1 MRKDF
6 KELLVWQHAHLL
18 TLEVYRIT
26 QRFPQE
32 ERFGLSNQLRRAVVS
47 VESNIAEGSA
57 RNTSR
62 DFLQFLFVARGSL
75 AEVEV
80 QLLIAKDLGYIT
92 DDEFVQANTPR
103 LSAMKLLQLLI
114 KKNITIGHGPAS
126 GKSLSACQPV
136 RLIA

>member
-1 MRKDF
+1 MLLELTIMRKDF

-114 KKNITIGHGPAS
+114 KKIS
-126 GKSLSACQPV
+126 Q
-136 RLIA
+136 

>member
-1 MRKDF
+1 MLLELTIMRKDF
-6 KELLVWQHAHLL
+6 KELLVWQQAHLL

-26 QRFPQE
+26 QQFPQE

-75 AEVEV
+75 AKVEV

-114 KKNITIGHGPAS
+114 KKIS
-126 GKSLSACQPV
+126 Q
-136 RLIA
+136 

>member
-6 KELLVWQHAHLL
+6 KELLVWQQAHLL
-18 TLEVYRIT
+18 TLEVYRVT
-26 QRFPQE
+26 QQFPQE

-114 KKNITIGHGPAS
+114 KKIS
-126 GKSLSACQPV
+126 Q
-136 RLIA
+136 

>member
-1 MRKDF
+1 MLLELTIMRKDF
-6 KELLVWQHAHLL
+6 KELLVWQQAHLL
-18 TLEVYRIT
+18 TLEVYRVT

-32 ERFGLSNQLRRAVVS
+32 ERFALSSQLRRAVVS

-80 QLLIAKDLGYIT
+80 QLLIARDLGYIS
-92 DDEFVQANTPR
+92 DEEFVQANTPR

-114 KKNITIGHGPAS
+114 KKIS
-126 GKSLSACQPV
+126 Q
-136 RLIA
+136 

>member
-6 KELLVWQHAHLL
+6 KELLVWQYAHQL

-26 QRFPQE
+26 RQFPQE
-32 ERFGLSNQLRRAVVS
+32 ERFGLSNQLRRAAVS

-57 RNTSR
+57 RNSSK

-80 QLLIAKDLGYIT
+80 QLIIARDLNYIT
-92 DDEFVQANTPR
+92 DEDFSQANEPR
-103 LSAMKLLQLLI
+103 LSAMRLLQLLI
-114 KKNITIGHGPAS
+114 KKVS
-126 GKSLSACQPV
+126 E
-136 RLIA
+136 

>member
-1 MRKDF
+1 MLLELTIMRKDF
-6 KELLVWQHAHLL
+6 KELLVWQQAHLL
-18 TLEVYRIT
+18 TLEVYRVT
-26 QRFPQE
+26 QQFPQE

-114 KKNITIGHGPAS
+114 KKIS
-126 GKSLSACQPV
+126 Q
-136 RLIA
+136 

>member
-1 MRKDF
+1 MLLELTIMRKDF

-18 TLEVYRIT
+18 TLEVYRVT
-26 QRFPQE
+26 QQFPQE

-80 QLLIAKDLGYIT
+80 QLLIARDLGYIS
-92 DDEFVQANTPR
+92 DEEFVQANTPR

-114 KKNITIGHGPAS
+114 KKIS
-126 GKSLSACQPV
+126 Q
-136 RLIA
+136 